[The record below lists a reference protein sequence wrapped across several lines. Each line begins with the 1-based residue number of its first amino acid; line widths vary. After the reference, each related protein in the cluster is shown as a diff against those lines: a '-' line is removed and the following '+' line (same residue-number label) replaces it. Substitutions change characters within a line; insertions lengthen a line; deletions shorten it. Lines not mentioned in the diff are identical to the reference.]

1 MSASLDVQPVDERRL
16 RLPAP
21 GGILASAPARQ
32 CAPAMSGGWDANG
45 EYVPLGAVDASVEV
59 GHLDDTR
66 DSEEEA
72 RGESGRGDKRATSP
86 RWGKV
91 RREVRASVA
100 VAKVAAAFAGTESF
114 ETLAAQAAARRL
126 MAAGAPAA
134 TSGLRQRHVVDL
146 EGAVGLGGAVFIS
159 AAGDQPECLALTIGA
174 SSTQLHLLNART
186 LAKQSVAL
194 EMPTFIC
201 KVALAPDAS
210 RACVAVGLD
219 ASARIAVFTV
229 GVDTPWEQVWTQ
241 TKGAPVFDV
250 EFSADGSVIACVTLD
265 VHQVDIHDART
276 GILRARVP
284 FGVYNTIGPQAKLCC
299 TLRFSRELLVV
310 SGGFGTADE
319 KTVRQCYCSL
329 SVTLD

>member
-1 MSASLDVQPVDERRL
+1 MSASLDVQPVDEPRL

-32 CAPAMSGGWDANG
+32 RAPAMSGGWDANG

-72 RGESGRGDKRATSP
+72 RGEPGRGDKRATSP

-134 TSGLRQRHVVDL
+134 TRCRTRGCT
-146 EGAVGLGGAVFIS
+146 
-159 AAGDQPECLALTIGA
+159 QPGRNSPA
-174 SSTQLHLLNART
+174 SS
-186 LAKQSVAL
+186 KGES
-194 EMPTFIC
+194 
-201 KVALAPDAS
+201 AS
-210 RACVAVGLD
+210 RHSKSRMPKAHQSCATPSLLPRSASGDMYDAVL
-219 ASARIAVFTV
+219 
-229 GVDTPWEQVWTQ
+229 
-241 TKGAPVFDV
+241 
-250 EFSADGSVIACVTLD
+250 
-265 VHQVDIHDART
+265 
-276 GILRARVP
+276 GI
-284 FGVYNTIGPQAKLCC
+284 G
-299 TLRFSRELLVV
+299 
-310 SGGFGTADE
+310 
-319 KTVRQCYCSL
+319 
-329 SVTLD
+329 